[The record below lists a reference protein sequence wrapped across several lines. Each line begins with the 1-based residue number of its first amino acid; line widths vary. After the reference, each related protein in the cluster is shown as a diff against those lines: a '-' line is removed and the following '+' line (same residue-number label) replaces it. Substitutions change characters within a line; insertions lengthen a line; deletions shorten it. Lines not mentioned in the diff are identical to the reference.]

1 MHHITKFD
9 LSAVLCTDRY
19 DGAIRAISLNLPNL
33 RALNISES
41 CVQASAIELP
51 LPTIRNPLR
60 GCPELV
66 VLNLKYNSL
75 VTVKLLKKIILQLPK
90 LQYLKHALLMKTL
103 SELTEKEMDVDT
115 GRCLRCFY
123 SDWLSDWS
131 NNKLYFASLS
141 RTPML
146 TRFGNITE
154 MNTVLKE
161 KSEHFWKDVLMQL
174 KKDTT
179 THLI

>member
-1 MHHITKFD
+1 MSSLLFVSLMTVYKSNASHHTTLN
-9 LSAVLCTDRY
+9 LSVVLRTDRY

-60 GCPELV
+60 GCSELV

-75 VTVKLLKKIILQLPK
+75 VTVKLLKKIILRLPK
-90 LQYLKHALLMKTL
+90 LQYLKHTLLMKTL
-103 SELTEKEMDVDT
+103 SGLTEKEMDED

-123 SDWLSDWS
+123 SDSLSD
-131 NNKLYFASLS
+131 
-141 RTPML
+141 
-146 TRFGNITE
+146 
-154 MNTVLKE
+154 
-161 KSEHFWKDVLMQL
+161 
-174 KKDTT
+174 
-179 THLI
+179 